1 MPSPSAERP
10 HEHRYILKT
19 AKESDEE
26 LQRLEGLHTAIIRY
40 FDGQLS
46 RAPLTDLRPQR
57 IVDLGCGTGS
67 WSIDAATQFP
77 DAQIFAVDR
86 SPLPERKIPVN
97 VQFVQ
102 MDLTKDLGLQKASFD
117 VVHARLVMIHLPDVA
132 NAVKR
137 AAELV
142 KPGGILLL
150 EEPDGNSVAQ
160 TGGPASRC
168 VALEMIK
175 IHNSHG
181 ADFEVGRKLAE
192 LVTATGYFPH
202 VHVHRAAM
210 PFSGTGSDEATNTL
224 GLAFKKAWMKVSES
238 LSTQGITEAMLRE
251 QNEELEDKECTAVF
265 DMYFCW
271 AQRAL
276 E

>member
-1 MPSPSAERP
+1 MNECG
-10 HEHRYILKT
+10 LT
-19 AKESDEE
+19 TV
-26 LQRLEGLHTAIIRY
+26 LRLEALHTAIIRY

-46 RAPLTDLRPQR
+46 RAPLADLRPQK

-67 WSIDAATQFP
+67 WYGIKRPMSIDAATQFP
-77 DAQIFAVDR
+77 DGQIFAVDR
-86 SPLPERKIPVN
+86 SPLPERKIPGN
-97 VQFVQ
+97 ITFVQ
-102 MDLTKDLGLQKASFD
+102 MDLTKELDLEKASFD
-117 VVHARLVMIHLPDVA
+117 IVHARLVMIHLPDVA
-132 NAVKR
+132 NAVRR

-150 EEPDGNSVAQ
+150 EEPDGNSAAQ
-160 TGGPASRC
+160 TGGPAARR

-202 VHVHRAAM
+202 VHVHKAAM
-210 PFSGTGSDEATNTL
+210 PFSGTGSDDATNAL
-224 GLAFKKAWMKVSES
+224 GLAFKKAWIKVSET
-238 LSTQGITEAMLRE
+238 LSTQGITETMLIE
-251 QNEELEDKECTAVF
+251 QNEELAGKECTAVF
-265 DMYFCW
+265 DMCFCW
-271 AQRAL
+271 AQRAV